1 MRRDRPD
8 ISGDQS
14 DASSFPA
21 GVALEWARALVAASP
36 ARAPLAPL
44 RLCSEIQKALREPT
58 ERLITALSGPGVD
71 TQAAAD
77 VGGQL
82 VAEGFTGP
90 QTLPRTFEVLGA
102 ALRGV
107 TGAEAFGSPCDRIIE
122 LLGALASG
130 YVWALRSLQDSQH
143 DELKRALLQA
153 GLDPG
158 RDGQGKQSWF
168 RQVFDRSPV
177 GITIS
182 DLDGRIVHT
191 NRSMEDALGLAP
203 GELVGRHLRELFAP
217 GQWTLLAGKY
227 RGLVASR
234 ADRLRVRSALRRPDD
249 TAMWIHLDASLLR
262 STEVGPQHV
271 VTMTADIT
279 DQYLLEQRL
288 THQALHDLQTGLPNR
303 QYLTTHLERVLAR
316 LEPSQVLTLLHLDL
330 DGFTAINDSLGPEAG
345 DHLLEVAARR
355 LESVLAKAPGMVARL
370 GTDEFAILLEP
381 PREASDPVPEVG
393 ALAEA
398 INAELSEPF
407 YHDETGVALT
417 ATIGAIQRRAGGASA
432 RELMRAADATLR
444 RVCGLGTRQWALYD
458 PDLDSSDRITLRLA
472 AGLPGALETGEL
484 QTTFQPVVT
493 LEDQRLVGVEAAV
506 CWAHPQSGLLSHDQ
520 CVHAAEQTGAV
531 HELGQW
537 LLRTAAEQ
545 AVRWREN
552 LRGDLPP
559 VVINLA
565 PSQVRDPDLVRKVRA
580 VLNETGVEP
589 TALELRAPAAAIRIV
604 TGELAGEGGGQA
616 EDNLRVLAELGV
628 RAGLYD
634 FGGGIGCL
642 RCLADLP
649 IRTVRIAE
657 PISQQVAADPSRILS
672 QAAQALVH
680 IVRGAGIDVVAYPV
694 DSAEQAACWPW
705 IGANWA
711 LGALFGAPG
720 PPAGIEPL
728 IESSR

>member
-1 MRRDRPD
+1 M
-8 ISGDQS
+8 
-14 DASSFPA
+14 
-21 GVALEWARALVAASP
+21 EWTRALVAVSP

-44 RLCSEIQKALREPT
+44 TPGSEVHKALQGLT

-82 VAEGFTGP
+82 VAQGFTGP
-90 QTLPRTFEVLGA
+90 QTLTRTFEVLGT

-107 TGAEAFGSPCDRIIE
+107 TGAGAAGSPCDRIIE

-130 YVWALRSLQDSQH
+130 YVWALRSQQDIQH
-143 DELKRALLQA
+143 DELTRALSQA
-153 GLDPG
+153 EQDHG
-158 RDGQGKQSWF
+158 REGQGRQAWF

-182 DLDGRIVHT
+182 DLDGQIVRT
-191 NRSMEDALGLAP
+191 NRSIEDVLGLGP
-203 GELVGRHLRELFAP
+203 GELVDRHLSELFAP
-217 GQWTLLAGKY
+217 GQWTLLAGQY
-227 RGLVASR
+227 RGLVAGR
-234 ADRLRVRSALRRPDD
+234 APRLRVRSALRRPED
-249 TAMWIHLDASLLR
+249 TAMWIHLDASLLP

-271 VTMTADIT
+271 VTMTTDIT
-279 DQYLLEQRL
+279 DQHLLEQRL
-288 THQALHDLQTGLPNR
+288 THQTLHDLQTGLPNR
-303 QYLTTHLERVLAR
+303 QYLTTHLERVLVR

-330 DGFTAINDSLGPEAG
+330 DGFTAINNSLGLEAG
-345 DHLLEVAARR
+345 DHLLEIAARR
-355 LESVLAKAPGMVARL
+355 LESVLADAPGMVARL

-381 PREASDPVPEVG
+381 PREATDPVPEVG

-398 INAELSEPF
+398 INTELSEPL

-417 ATIGAIQRRAGGASA
+417 ATIGAIQRRAGEASA

-444 RVCGLGTRQWALYD
+444 RVRGFGTRQWALYD
-458 PDLDSSDRITLRLA
+458 PGLDSSDRSAFRLA
-472 AGLPGALETGEL
+472 AGLPGALGTGEL
-484 QTTFQPVVT
+484 QTTYQPVVT
-493 LEDQRLVGVEAAV
+493 LDDQRLVGVEAAV
-506 CWAHPQSGLLSHDQ
+506 CWEHPHLGLLPHDQ
-520 CVHAAEQTGAV
+520 CVRAAEQTGAV

-537 LLRTAAEQ
+537 LLRTAAQQ
-545 AVRWREN
+545 AVCWRES
-552 LRGDLPP
+552 LRGELPP
-559 VVINLA
+559 VVINLT
-565 PSQVRDPDLVRKVRA
+565 PSQVRDPDLVKKVRA
-580 VLNETGVEP
+580 VLNETGMEP
-589 TALELRAPAAAIRIV
+589 PALELRAPAAAIRIV

-616 EDNLRVLAELGV
+616 EDNLRVLAEIGV

-694 DSAEQAACWPW
+694 DSTEQAACWPW
-705 IGANWA
+705 IGANWGM
-711 LGALFGAPG
+711 GALYGSPG
-720 PPAGIEPL
+720 PPQDLDALLDTCHPDHPA
-728 IESSR
+728 RRKA